1 MVLPSNV
8 LYSCKK
14 KKKMV
19 AFSGAVR
26 NKKQYK
32 WDYNARKYNALNY
45 FSYNCHENNDL
56 STIK

>member
-1 MVLPSNV
+1 
-8 LYSCKK
+8 
-14 KKKMV
+14 MV